1 MATGRRMK
9 AAAVGAVTVAML
21 GTSVGPVGADPA
33 WTTIADGLVTPLGF
47 DVSTNGTI
55 YVGEAFAG
63 RLTAI
68 GRDGTRTSLVEAAPA
83 SIAGVAV
90 SGNEVSFTTTIF
102 PEMGAAAATSL
113 SRVTPAG
120 RVTQLADLQ
129 HFEETNNPDG
139 EATYGFLD
147 PVPEGCELPEEL
159 PTTLYTGIVESN
171 PYAVAIDG
179 SDRLVAD
186 AAGNSIVRVRR
197 NGSVSLVAVLP
208 PIEQEITPFG
218 AAFAELPDCVVG
230 LRYAGEPVP
239 TDIEVGPD
247 GHYYVTSL
255 PGFPEELGS
264 ASVWRIHRSTGAVTR
279 VAGGLSFAV
288 DLAISRDGTI
298 YVAELL
304 ADPET
309 FTGRISTISGGT
321 VSTFLDEVPF
331 PGAIEIQRHGNRE
344 TIYATIDVLNEDVGG
359 SLVTITP

>member
-1 MATGRRMK
+1 MATGTRMK
-9 AAAVGAVTVAML
+9 AAAVCAVAVGML
-21 GTSVGPVGADPA
+21 GTSVGPVGADPTL
-33 WTTIADGLVTPLGF
+33 TTVAEGLITPLGF

-68 GRDGTRTSLVEAAPA
+68 GRDGERTTLVDAAPA

-90 SGNEVSFTTTIF
+90 NGNDVSFTTTIF
-102 PEMGAAAATSL
+102 PEMGAAAATTL
-113 SRVTPAG
+113 SRVTPSG
-120 RVTQLADLQ
+120 RVTELADLQ
-129 HFEETNNPDG
+129 HFEETHNPDG
-139 EATYGFLD
+139 EAIYGFLD
-147 PVPEGCELPEEL
+147 EVPEDCEVPDEL
-159 PTTLYTGIVESN
+159 PTTPYTGIVESN

-208 PIEQEITPFG
+208 PVVQEISDFG
-218 AAFAELPDCVVG
+218 AAFSGLPDCVVG

-239 TDIEVGPD
+239 TDVEVGPD

-255 PGFPEELGS
+255 PGFPEELGA
-264 ASVWRIHRSTGAVTR
+264 ASVWRIHRSTGAVTL
-279 VAGGLSFAV
+279 VADGLSFAV

-304 ADPET
+304 ADPAT

-321 VSTFLDEVPF
+321 VSTFVDQVPF

-344 TIYATIDVLNEDVGG
+344 TIYATIDVLNDEVGG
-359 SLVTITP
+359 SLVTIAP

>member
-1 MATGRRMK
+1 MATGTRMR
-9 AAAVGAVTVAML
+9 AAAVCAVAVAML
-21 GTSVGPVGADPA
+21 GTSVGPVGADPTM
-33 WTTIADGLVTPLGF
+33 TTVADGLVTPLGF

-68 GRDGTRTSLVEAAPA
+68 GRDGARTTLVDAAPA
-83 SIAGVAV
+83 AIAGVAV
-90 SGNEVSFTTTIF
+90 SGNDVSFTTTVF
-102 PEMGAAAATSL
+102 PEEGGAAATSL

-129 HFEETNNPDG
+129 HFEETHNPDAD
-139 EATYGFLD
+139 ATYGFLD
-147 PVPEGCELPEEL
+147 EVPEDCELPDF
-159 PTTLYTGIVESN
+159 PPRTPYTGIVESN

-208 PIEQEITPFG
+208 PIVQTITPFG
-218 AAFAELPDCVVG
+218 AAFGELPDCVVG

-255 PGFPEELGS
+255 PGFPEELGA
-264 ASVWRIHRSTGAVTR
+264 ASVWRIHRSTGALSL
-279 VAGGLSFAV
+279 VADGLSFAV
-288 DLAISRDGTI
+288 DLAVSQDGTI

-304 ADPET
+304 SDVAT
-309 FTGRISTISGGT
+309 FTGRISAISGGT
-321 VSTFLDEVPF
+321 VSTLVDQVPF
-331 PGAIEIQRHGNRE
+331 PGAIEIQRHGDRE
-344 TIYATIDVLNEDVGG
+344 TIYATIGVLDEQVGG